1 LITLDEK
8 YQLWYKNLNQ
18 KLMFL
23 TFTTSY
29 CYNLS
34 GLHLFLIVNYWNASE
49 FWPCLLVKERKMLKR
64 IKNIQFTTKLFVAI
78 VFISV
83 ASVVT
88 IAGNAIKMSH
98 EGLNQFGTTAI
109 ANTHQAVFESI
120 IMYHKSIQWNL
131 EADLRFFKRE
141 IETKGDVEL
150 ISSSMLKQTMVNE
163 VTQASETIEIPRL
176 VIGPTYMNGSYE
188 FVDNFE
194 KTAGVAATIFQ
205 LVDDSLLRVS
215 TTTKKLDGERAVGTY
230 IPSESAIYQTILR
243 GEIFQD
249 KTFMVNDW
257 YLTAYAPLYDWDDKL
272 VGAIQVARP
281 LLNAQIKDFVSNVK
295 IGEGYFY
302 MYNQDGGILH
312 HPTLDSN
319 ANLFDIVPE
328 FRNQKDGSLI
338 YTMDGM
344 KRFGHT
350 ALIEPWGVYLATGLD
365 EAGINGGLDGKML
378 RTNLIAGFIVVC
390 AGFLLTLLLVRS
402 INLPL
407 RDLAAESIKVGE
419 GDYTVQFS
427 SENKDAIG
435 QLTNSLGA
443 MVMKSKEMIE
453 DIVASSTTLK
463 EASGNLLDVS
473 EQMVDNAET
482 TTKIADDTSGNA
494 IKASSNMDSIA
505 AAMEQSATNLE
516 IIASASEEMGS
527 TIKEIAENSSKAS
540 TTTANAVARAQKS
553 HEAIKSLGKAAES
566 IGKITETITEISE
579 QTNLLALNA
588 TIEAARA
595 GESGKGFAVV
605 ANEIKELA
613 KETAAA
619 TGQIKAAIDG
629 IQTQTI
635 ETVVDIEEITKI
647 ISEVNDIV
655 TSIVTAVEEQ
665 AVTTNEIAR
674 NVSQASMGIN
684 EINEN
689 VATSSSLT
697 TSMAEGVGHVREKSM
712 AVKTNSE
719 QIRTSAADLSDL
731 SEKLTDFVSRF
742 RIQ

>member
-1 LITLDEK
+1 
-8 YQLWYKNLNQ
+8 
-18 KLMFL
+18 
-23 TFTTSY
+23 
-29 CYNLS
+29 
-34 GLHLFLIVNYWNASE
+34 
-49 FWPCLLVKERKMLKR
+49 MLKR
-64 IKNIQFTTKLFVAI
+64 VKNIQFTTKLFVAI

-83 ASVVT
+83 ASVVI
-88 IAGNAIKMSH
+88 IAGNAIRMSH

-109 ANTHQAVFESI
+109 ANTHQAVFDSI
-120 IMYHKSIQWNL
+120 VMYHKSVRWNL

-150 ISSSMLKQTMVNE
+150 ISTSLLKQTMVNE
-163 VTQASETIEIPRL
+163 TTQATESIEIPRL
-176 VIGPTYMNGSYE
+176 VIGPTYMNGSYD

-194 KTAGVAATIFQ
+194 KTAGVTATIFQ
-205 LVDDSLLRVS
+205 LVDNKLLRVS
-215 TTTKKLDGERAVGTY
+215 TTIKKPDGERAVGTY
-230 IPSESAIYQTILR
+230 IPSESPISQAVLR

-249 KTFMVNDW
+249 KAFVVNDW
-257 YLTAYAPLYDWDDKL
+257 FLTAYAPLYDWDDKI

-281 LLNAQIKDFVSNVK
+281 LLNSQIKEFISNVK
-295 IGEGYFY
+295 IGKGYFY
-302 MYNQDGGILH
+302 MYRQDGGILL
-312 HPTLDSN
+312 HPTLDSSS
-319 ANLFDIVPE
+319 NLFDIVPE
-328 FRNQKDGSLI
+328 FRDQKDGSLI
-338 YTMDGM
+338 YTMNGV
-344 KRFGHT
+344 KRFAQT
-350 ALIEPWGVYLATGLD
+350 ALIEPWGAYIATGLD
-365 EAGINGGLDGKML
+365 EIDINGGLDGKML
-378 RTNLIAGFIVVC
+378 RTNLIAGFIVVL
-390 AGFLLTLLLVRS
+390 AGFLLTILLVRS
-402 INLPL
+402 INRPL
-407 RDLAAESIKVGE
+407 RHLAEESIKVGE
-419 GDYTVQFS
+419 GDYTVEFS

-443 MVMKSKEMIE
+443 MVNKSKEMIE
-453 DIVASSTTLK
+453 DIVTSSTTLK
-463 EASGNLLDVS
+463 EASGQLLNVS
-473 EQMVDNAET
+473 EQMVDNAEA
-482 TTKIADDTSGNA
+482 TTKIADDASDSAT
-494 IKASSNMDSIA
+494 KASGNMDSIA

-540 TTTANAVARAQKS
+540 STTANAVARARKS

-566 IGKITETITEISE
+566 IGKVTETITEISE

-613 KETAAA
+613 RETAAA
-619 TGQIKAAIDG
+619 TGQIKAAIEG
-629 IQTQTI
+629 IQSQTI
-635 ETVVDIEEITKI
+635 ETVVDIEEISKI

-689 VATSSSLT
+689 VATSSRLT
-697 TSMAEGVGHVREKSM
+697 TSMSEGVGQVREKSM

-719 QIRTSAADLSDL
+719 QIRISAADLSDL
-731 SEKLTDFVSRF
+731 SEKLTEFVSRF